1 MPDRTG
7 TAGFIADFY
16 VADTIVF
23 SVRQGFSRTMTLH
36 VTGAIPGL
44 FERSFIMFWKQKY
57 ECKTI
62 ANQLQQKYINSYYIK
77 LIESSNNTSKKNTN
91 NTQIKIL

>member
-36 VTGAIPGL
+36 VTGAIRGCL
-44 FERSFIMFWKQKY
+44 KEALLCVENR
-57 ECKTI
+57 
-62 ANQLQQKYINSYYIK
+62 
-77 LIESSNNTSKKNTN
+77 NTN
-91 NTQIKIL
+91 AKQ